1 MVFGAMDKD
10 NIFFLM
16 RFLFQTKTP
25 LAIIE
30 GTFLKQHFA
39 LSASRFHTP
48 FSLLQPFFYSGSP
61 FHTLCFYVIND
72 WDMIW
77 RPPYTLYDGRRTHY
91 TTTAE
96 RCVPQPPYNNPYNV
110 IGLKQHRK
118 HEKETSE
125 THSKIAVNFR

>member
-16 RFLFQTKTP
+16 HFLFLLKTP
-25 LAIIE
+25 LAITE

-48 FSLLQPFFYSGSP
+48 YRLLLLFFNSGSL

-72 WDMIW
+72 WDMI
-77 RPPYTLYDGRRTHY
+77 
-91 TTTAE
+91 
-96 RCVPQPPYNNPYNV
+96 
-110 IGLKQHRK
+110 
-118 HEKETSE
+118 
-125 THSKIAVNFR
+125 

>member
-1 MVFGAMDKD
+1 MMGDNDVRAWTYRCIVLVFQGICSWLAC
-10 NIFFLM
+10 LM
-16 RFLFQTKTP
+16 F
-25 LAIIE
+25 I
-30 GTFLKQHFA
+30 
-39 LSASRFHTP
+39 
-48 FSLLQPFFYSGSP
+48 
-61 FHTLCFYVIND
+61 V
-72 WDMIW
+72 W
-77 RPPYTLYDGRRTHY
+77 RPPYPLYDGRRTHY